1 MVHFDWTVYI
11 SGIWKLFDVYKE
23 WGANRQLILQM
34 LHHVFRCEWLDV
46 RNLPT
51 FRFRFN
57 SNSFYFFI
65 LNLVPNFVMGTIE
78 IQFTAYLQLIRN
90 RLKLL
95 NTILVEFR
103 PMKRNTIMNDFCS
116 SIGLSCGIDSQRF
129 LDGIGAYALN
139 RKSKLHLITSNATAS
154 RSKNEKKTWHRTT
167 VGALDWI
174 VKLVVKPQ
182 ILIAQFRGDA
192 ANLFSDSENVA
203 KLQRAYTQL
212 ERTTILINSSYGIQL
227 IVILIIRFT
236 TLTSLLYFCC
246 MMMIKWVLTIIITI
260 ICIRF
265 ARRQLTF
272 RVYSC
277 RQQSTFHTKFDYRWN
292 ESVIQLVWMGW
303 IDRIG
308 NICDLLFVFVNQKWS
323 KTYRNE
329 FASLCN
335 GM

>member
-1 MVHFDWTVYI
+1 
-11 SGIWKLFDVYKE
+11 
-23 WGANRQLILQM
+23 
-34 LHHVFRCEWLDV
+34 
-46 RNLPT
+46 
-51 FRFRFN
+51 
-57 SNSFYFFI
+57 
-65 LNLVPNFVMGTIE
+65 MGTIE

-246 MMMIKWVLTIIITI
+246 MMMIK
-260 ICIRF
+260 
-265 ARRQLTF
+265 
-272 RVYSC
+272 
-277 RQQSTFHTKFDYRWN
+277 
-292 ESVIQLVWMGW
+292 
-303 IDRIG
+303 
-308 NICDLLFVFVNQKWS
+308 
-323 KTYRNE
+323 
-329 FASLCN
+329 
-335 GM
+335 